1 MSTSSTGAS
10 KSTSSSAPSGSSK
23 ASSKSAPRDPLA
35 RGLAAAALALALV
48 ALVLAGYATWLGQRY
63 LDDVRTMGEA
73 LRENA
78 PAPSGLG
85 PPPELAE

>member
-1 MSTSSTGAS
+1 VSTSSTG
-10 KSTSSSAPSGSSK
+10 TSSGSSR
-23 ASSKSAPRDPLA
+23 SKGAPRDPLA

-85 PPPELAE
+85 PPLELAD

>member
-1 MSTSSTGAS
+1 MSTSSTG
-10 KSTSSSAPSGSSK
+10 TPSASSK
-23 ASSKSAPRDPLA
+23 ATSKGAPRDSLA
-35 RGLAAAALALALV
+35 RGLAATALALALV

-85 PPPELAE
+85 PPPELAD

>member
-1 MSTSSTGAS
+1 MSTGTSST
-10 KSTSSSAPSGSSK
+10 STSNIGAPSGRSR
-23 ASSKSAPRDPLA
+23 SAPRDPLA
-35 RGLAAAALALALV
+35 RGIAAAALALALV

>member
-1 MSTSSTGAS
+1 MSASSPNAS
-10 KSTSSSAPSGSSK
+10 SPNASSR
-23 ASSKSAPRDPLA
+23 ASSKGTPRDPLA
-35 RGLAAAALALALV
+35 RGIAAAALALALV
-48 ALVLAGYATWLGQRY
+48 ALVLAAYATWLGQRY

-85 PPPELAE
+85 PPPELAD